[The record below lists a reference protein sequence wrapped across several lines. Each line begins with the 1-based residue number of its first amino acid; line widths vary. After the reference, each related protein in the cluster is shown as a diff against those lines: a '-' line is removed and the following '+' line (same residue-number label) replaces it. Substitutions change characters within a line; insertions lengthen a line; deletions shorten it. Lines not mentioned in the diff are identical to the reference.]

1 MKLKGK
7 KFISGAMNILLLSYS
22 FFFFLREEMEKL
34 SLLNSFSFLFPS
46 FVFATRLL
54 SYIVTV
60 ILKVK
65 AETLLISLLLS
76 FAESTLAFSYGRRTS
91 RLSWSI
97 CSPTVYSRR
106 TSIFIS
112 FLSIFSLLTSVTAVQ
127 QQISSTTSIIPL
139 NSTFDSSS
147 KLNDEFLNQTASTRT
162 TVHKA
167 IIILVCSIMCGITIL
182 GNLVVILTVC
192 LVRKLQTASN
202 ILIVSLAV
210 SDIFVGLF
218 VMPIALGKKKQQ
230 QI

>member
-1 MKLKGK
+1 MIIIFIWMKLKGK

-127 QQISSTTSIIPL
+127 QQISSTLYHSI
-139 NSTFDSSS
+139 
-147 KLNDEFLNQTASTRT
+147 A
-162 TVHKA
+162 H
-167 IIILVCSIMCGITIL
+167 SIH
-182 GNLVVILTVC
+182 
-192 LVRKLQTASN
+192 LQN
-202 ILIVSLAV
+202 
-210 SDIFVGLF
+210 
-218 VMPIALGKKKQQ
+218 
-230 QI
+230 